1 MTTDIEINKPAPI
14 TAGEKVTLFTSDTDI
29 KSTIQV
35 LEANKPVVITAF
47 YSNGLSLLKALKIH
61 L

>member
-1 MTTDIEINKPAPI
+1 MTTDMKINKPAPI
-14 TAGEKVTLFTSDTDI
+14 NAGEKATLFTSVTDI

-47 YSNGLSLLKALKIH
+47 TVMVCHSLRP
-61 L
+61 